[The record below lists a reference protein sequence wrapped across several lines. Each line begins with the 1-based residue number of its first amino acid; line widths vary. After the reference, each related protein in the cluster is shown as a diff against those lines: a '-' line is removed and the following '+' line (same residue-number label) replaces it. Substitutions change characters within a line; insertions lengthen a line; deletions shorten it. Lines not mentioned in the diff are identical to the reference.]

1 MKKVFLEI
9 SQNSQESPVPES
21 LFCCNFI
28 KKETLAKVFSCGF
41 CQISKNTFSYRTP
54 LVAASVLLFYFL
66 LAVFNYFFFS
76 SCRNIVRGLHIKAS
90 QFLRSTKNF
99 DGKTLILKNGCFIIV
114 QGVNILYGKNKVI
127 ILSLP

>member
-21 LFCCNFI
+21 LFFCNFI

-66 LAVFNYFFFS
+66 LAVFNYFFFFKLS
-76 SCRNIVRGLHIKAS
+76 EHSKRITYKSIPIPPVDKKLWR
-90 QFLRSTKNF
+90 KNF
-99 DGKTLILKNGCFIIV
+99 NPENGCFITV